1 MPKIRRKQ
9 INVSI
14 NIELKLKYLGK
25 EKNVLYTCIFVIQN
39 LHDLLEI
46 QVISGSIEIW
56 RTILNHLEANSL
68 NDTLNDRQIKI
79 FDFLNRK
86 HSENK
91 LN

>member
-14 NIELKLKYLGK
+14 NIELKLNYLGK

-46 QVISGSIEIW
+46 QVISGIIEI
-56 RTILNHLEANSL
+56 
-68 NDTLNDRQIKI
+68 
-79 FDFLNRK
+79 
-86 HSENK
+86 
-91 LN
+91 

>member
-25 EKNVLYTCIFVIQN
+25 EKNVFVIQN

-46 QVISGSIEIW
+46 QVISGSIEI
-56 RTILNHLEANSL
+56 
-68 NDTLNDRQIKI
+68 
-79 FDFLNRK
+79 
-86 HSENK
+86 
-91 LN
+91 

>member
-1 MPKIRRKQ
+1 MC
-9 INVSI
+9 
-14 NIELKLKYLGK
+14 
-25 EKNVLYTCIFVIQN
+25 CIHVYIIQN

-56 RTILNHLEANSL
+56 RTILNYLEAKSL